1 VLDDLALNLLHVIV
15 RRNSEE
21 EANRMKEG
29 LTENGGGAP
38 RLRVLLTPCTPLK
51 RKPQYAFTLVELL
64 VVIAIIG
71 ILVALLLP
79 AIQAAREA
87 SRRSSCANKIR
98 QLSIAVQNYESAKK
112 RLPAAIDNPSGT
124 TDTNWGISFFIQILP
139 YIEQSTIADL
149 YDPTI
154 QPRRQLAKC
163 FSAPEPTMQCPS
175 DEAVK
180 VPYALG
186 FSPVNAATGLGSGDT
201 AQDYKG
207 NYGLN
212 WGTGYYNQQ
221 RNVWDFS
228 TQSNRP
234 SLPGPFENP
243 ETVGLGANQK
253 EVPKFIKLKQI
264 SDGTS
269 KTLMFIEMRQAP
281 TGGPPDTL
289 IDRRGRLWIPAFM
302 TYQIST
308 LILPNGAATC
318 TAAQMEKTGCGVDRG
333 ACVEANGA
341 VGMPCEDGVAGAQ
354 SNVGARS
361 RHPGGVS
368 LALCDSSVRFV
379 ANDVDIQVWRAA
391 GSRAGQEVATG
402 EL

>member
-1 VLDDLALNLLHVIV
+1 MGAELLNNH
-15 RRNSEE
+15 
-21 EANRMKEG
+21 
-29 LTENGGGAP
+29 TT
-38 RLRVLLTPCTPLK
+38 LRSSNDCHGRQPMVKKCS
-51 RKPQYAFTLVELL
+51 AGFTLVELL

-87 SRRSSCANKIR
+87 SRRSSCSNKIR

-139 YIEQSTIADL
+139 YIEQSAIADL
-149 YDPTI
+149 YDPAV

-163 FSAPEPTMQCPS
+163 FSSPEPTTQCPS

-186 FSPVNAATGLGSGDT
+186 ASSAIDPATGLGNGDT

-221 RNVWDFS
+221 RNVWDFA
-228 TQSNRP
+228 TQSQRP

-253 EVPKFIKLKQI
+253 EIPKFIKLKQI
-264 SDGTS
+264 TDGTS
-269 KTLMFIEMRQAP
+269 KTLMLIEMRQAQP
-281 TGGPPDTL
+281 AGRPVASL
-289 IDRRGRLWIPAFM
+289 IGVVDFGSLRL
-302 TYQIST
+302 
-308 LILPNGAATC
+308 
-318 TAAQMEKTGCGVDRG
+318 
-333 ACVEANGA
+333 
-341 VGMPCEDGVAGAQ
+341 
-354 SNVGARS
+354 
-361 RHPGGVS
+361 
-368 LALCDSSVRFV
+368 
-379 ANDVDIQVWRAA
+379 
-391 GSRAGQEVATG
+391 
-402 EL
+402 

>member
-1 VLDDLALNLLHVIV
+1 MKRRGGHHAL
-15 RRNSEE
+15 
-21 EANRMKEG
+21 
-29 LTENGGGAP
+29 
-38 RLRVLLTPCTPLK
+38 
-51 RKPQYAFTLVELL
+51 
-64 VVIAIIG
+64 
-71 ILVALLLP
+71 
-79 AIQAAREA
+79 
-87 SRRSSCANKIR
+87 NKIR

-112 RLPAAIDNPSGT
+112 KLPAAIDNPSGT
-124 TDTNWGISFFIQILP
+124 TDSNWGISFFIQILP
-139 YIEQSTIADL
+139 YIEQSAIAGL
-149 YDPTI
+149 YDPSV

-163 FSAPEPTMQCPS
+163 FSSPEPTTQCPS
-175 DEAVK
+175 DEAVQ

-186 FSPVNAATGLGSGDT
+186 GSTTIDPATGLGNGDT

-221 RNVWDFS
+221 TNVWDFA
-228 TQSNRP
+228 TQSQRP

-253 EVPKFIKLKQI
+253 EIPKFIKLKQI

-281 TGGPPDTL
+281 TGGPPNTL

-308 LILPNGAATC
+308 LTLPNG
-318 TAAQMEKTGCGVDRG
+318 TAECAVLQMEKTGCGVDRG
-333 ACVEANGA
+333 ACVEANSA

-354 SNVGARS
+354 SNMGARS

-368 LALCDSSVRFV
+368 VVFCDSSVRFV
-379 ANDVDIQVWRAA
+379 ANDVDIQVWRVA

-402 EL
+402 EM